1 MKNFA
6 PFFLLFTFLALNTYA
21 QPANNNCANATNL
34 AVNAA
39 CIAGTTDAAT
49 VQVGEVTLPSCA
61 AGTFNQTVWYK
72 FTATSTHMYVQLNL
86 TTFAGSGATWG
97 PGYWTSVVYNSSSC
111 LPTAGTIIS
120 CQTCNSQGNADGVI
134 ANEMFGLTVGSVYYI
149 QIGYRTGMGVNLIPN
164 FCIKVSDQFTPDCN
178 TCANPCGPAC
188 GFTTQPTAAQ
198 VTANCPSYPQNQF
211 NEGAVTDTQCYT
223 FNAINDT
230 ADFQVIVN
238 STCGSGNVANF
249 TWNLY
254 QFGNCGAG
262 AIQSGNL
269 SSLKFANLTIGA
281 GYVFCYTL
289 TVPAGCYHTAYWP
302 YFIGATPLPVELL
315 SFTGERDKEMV
326 SLRWSTASEINND
339 HFNLQRSSDQENFTT
354 IGTIT
359 GAGNSTIVKGYFF
372 NDLDPLTGIN
382 YYRLQQIDFDG
393 KTTTYPVVGLRFDRN
408 VSSLFPNP
416 VSEFS
421 NLSFS
426 SDKDKLI
433 EIRVFDA
440 VGKMVFSSNE
450 QVIKGENEIH
460 FDVSTFSKGIYYLRI
475 SDEFSTDHI
484 RFTKN

>member
-1 MKNFA
+1 MKHFITFSL
-6 PFFLLFTFLALNTYA
+6 FFSFFVLNTFA

-34 AVNAA
+34 SVNAA

-49 VQVGEVTLPSCA
+49 VQAGEVTSPPCA
-61 AGTFNQTVWYK
+61 AGAFNQTVWYK

-97 PGYWTSVVYNSSSC
+97 PGFWTSVVYNSSSC
-111 LPTAGTIIS
+111 LPASGSIIS
-120 CQTCNSQGNADGVI
+120 CQTCNSQGTADGLI
-134 ANEMFGLTVGSVYYI
+134 ANEMFGLTVGSVYYV

-164 FCIKVSDQFTPDCN
+164 YCIKVSDQFTPDCN

-188 GFTTQPTAAQ
+188 GFATQPTSAQ
-198 VTANCPSYPQNQF
+198 VIANCPGYPQNQF

-254 QFGNCGAG
+254 KFGNCGAG

-269 SSLKFANLTIGA
+269 SNLKFTNLTIGA

-315 SFTGERDKEMV
+315 SFTGEREKEIV
-326 SLRWSTASEINND
+326 ALRWSTASEINND
-339 HFNLQRSSDQENFTT
+339 HFDLQRSYDKENYTT
-354 IGTIT
+354 IGTIM
-359 GAGNSTIVKGYFF
+359 GAGNSTIVNSYVF
-372 NDLDPLTGIN
+372 NDLDPLTGVN
-382 YYRLQQIDFDG
+382 YYRLQQVDYDG
-393 KTTTYPVVGLRFDRN
+393 KVTTYPVVGLRFDRN
-408 VSSLFPNP
+408 VSSIFPNP

-426 SDKDKLI
+426 SDKDKFIDL
-433 EIRVFDA
+433 RVFDA
-440 VGKMVFSSNE
+440 VGKMVFSKTE

-460 FDVSTFSKGIYYLRI
+460 LDVSAFTKGIYYLRI
-475 SDEFSTDHI
+475 SDEFTTDHI